1 MATRSSSLP
10 RAFIWRRLHSLTGLW
25 LVGFLTLHL
34 LANSQAALW
43 FGDDASGFVKTVN
56 GIHDLPYLYAI
67 EIFFIAIPFLIHSI
81 WGIEYF
87 FTSKFNAFKTDGT
100 TPSLSEYPRNHAY
113 TWERITA
120 WILLV
125 GIVAHVI
132 HMRFLEEPVSTQKGT
147 DKYYMV
153 RVGTDPGLY
162 PLSARLGFELYDSS
176 QIQQQKELYLSQQH
190 PIFLDPSPQEL
201 IQLQKDRQEGAWM
214 AALEK
219 RPLGEGEA
227 IAVSKS
233 YGMAELLMVRE
244 TFKQPVMLI
253 LYTLL
258 VISTCFHA
266 FNGFWTFLITWGI
279 TLSVRAQ
286 RTARCLSTVLMLL
299 IIFLGLAAIWGTY
312 WINLRF

>member
-25 LVGFLTLHL
+25 LVGFLILHL

-43 FGDDASGFVKTVN
+43 VGDDASGFVKTVN

-67 EIFFIAIPFLIHSI
+67 EILFIAIPFLIHSI

-87 FTSKFNAFKTDGT
+87 FTSKFNALKTDGT
-100 TPSLSEYPRNHAY
+100 TPSLPEYPRNHAY

-132 HMRFLEEPVSTQKGT
+132 HMRFLEEPVSAQKGT

-153 RVGTDPGLY
+153 RVGMDPGLY

-176 QIQQQKELYLSQQH
+176 QIQQQKKLYLSQQH
-190 PIFLDPSPQEL
+190 PSFLDPSPQEL
-201 IQLQKDRQEGAWM
+201 IELQQDRQERAWL

-219 RPLGEGEA
+219 RPLREGEA

-253 LYTLL
+253 LYTVL
-258 VISTCFHA
+258 VISSCFHA
-266 FNGFWTFLITWGI
+266 FNGFWTFLITWGV

-286 RTARCLSTVLMLL
+286 RAARRLSTVLMLL
-299 IIFLGLAAIWGTY
+299 ITFLGLAAIWGTY
-312 WINLRF
+312 WINLKQ